1 MCEWMVFQWLRME
14 DREML
19 ELKESVSE
27 EMRVRIEEL
36 DDWEVARFSGRE
48 GRGVSSEEGESRFL
62 D

>member
-36 DDWEVARFSGRE
+36 DDWEVTRFSG
-48 GRGVSSEEGESRFL
+48 
-62 D
+62 

>member
-27 EMRVRIEEL
+27 EMSVRIEEL
-36 DDWEVARFSGRE
+36 DDWEVARFSG
-48 GRGVSSEEGESRFL
+48 
-62 D
+62 

>member
-36 DDWEVARFSGRE
+36 DDWEVASFSG
-48 GRGVSSEEGESRFL
+48 
-62 D
+62 